1 MCWSR
6 FCGSGSRP
14 SSPRAASSAPPITRR
29 WRCAPS
35 TGISC
40 ARSGSSSSRWCIS
53 TDHDERPTEPRRD
66 RPHAARRHDAGAGAV
81 VRHVRRVLRSERPDQ
96 PGLQLEHPLP
106 HGGAVHH
113 RLHGRRR
120 HVLHVSAG
128 PRPSPGRHHR
138 PRQGRA
144 PPAPSGHGPG
154 SPRRDAV
161 SQAAIAEH
169 DVGIEPAESPL
180 TPESWGKL
188 GMWVFLAADAM
199 SFGGLLAGY
208 GALRYGDPTWPIPSS
223 VLGIQ
228 LTAFMTFLLICSS
241 VTMVEALAGIRHG
254 DRTRLVRFLLL
265 TITGGMMFLGF
276 QAFEW
281 TKLIFNEGQSI
292 SRNNFGATFFIL
304 TGFHGCH
311 VFGGVTYLSAVLGRA
326 VRGTSGAIVIGLVG
340 AGAALCLIALT
351 S

>member
-1 MCWSR
+1 MR
-6 FCGSGSRP
+6 KRM
-14 SSPRAASSAPPITRR
+14 
-29 WRCAPS
+29 
-35 TGISC
+35 
-40 ARSGSSSSRWCIS
+40 
-53 TDHDERPTEPRRD
+53 
-66 RPHAARRHDAGAGAV
+66 
-81 VRHVRRVLRSERPDQ
+81 LQ

-106 HGGAVHH
+106 HGGALHH

-120 HVLHVSAG
+120 HVLHASAG

-138 PRQGRA
+138 PRQGR
-144 PPAPSGHGPG
+144 PLPAPSGPGPG

-161 SQAAIAEH
+161 SQAAVAEH

-208 GALRYGDPTWPIPSS
+208 GALRYGDPTWPRPSS
-223 VLGIQ
+223 ILGIQ
-228 LTAFMTFLLICSS
+228 LTAVMTFLLICSS
-241 VTMVEALAGIRHG
+241 VTMVEALAAIRRG
-254 DRTRLVRFLLL
+254 DRDRLERFLSL
-265 TITGGMMFLGF
+265 TILGGMIFLGL

-281 TKLIFNEGQSI
+281 NKLILHEGQSI

-311 VFGGVTYLSAVLGRA
+311 VFGGVTYLSAVLGRS
-326 VRGTSGAIVIGLVG
+326 VRGVAGAVVTAAVAVACTLGLIVVTSATLSGLVAVIAAAAG
-340 AGAALCLIALT
+340 AGLVYLVATLLAGGTPTYSAHNNNEVEIAAPYWHFVDLIWILVFT
-351 S
+351 FVYLI